1 MMKKTEEIFSILS
14 KGMFISRNSTSQNMR
29 AYYDLLEDHQ
39 QEYADY
45 YAGIGF
51 LLEGGN
57 GYFYFCRKESK
68 ADMQRKLERMAQWI
82 DILDFL
88 KTYNGT
94 FSSGFEFM
102 TSDIEVRLSSDIEL
116 KEKAEQLFRG
126 RHSTHQEIIER
137 LMKELTDNGF
147 AELISEV
154 TKQYV
159 ITDAFHYMEEL
170 VDCLTISDEVKNE
183 IPE

>member
-57 GYFYFCRKESK
+57 GYLYVFKK
-68 ADMQRKLERMAQWI
+68 
-82 DILDFL
+82 
-88 KTYNGT
+88 
-94 FSSGFEFM
+94 SSM
-102 TSDIEVRLSSDIEL
+102 SNIEVRLSSDIEL

-170 VDCLTISDEVKNE
+170 VDCLTISEEVKNE

>member
-1 MMKKTEEIFSILS
+1 M
-14 KGMFISRNSTSQNMR
+14 
-29 AYYDLLEDHQ
+29 
-39 QEYADY
+39 
-45 YAGIGF
+45 
-51 LLEGGN
+51 
-57 GYFYFCRKESK
+57 
-68 ADMQRKLERMAQWI
+68 
-82 DILDFL
+82 
-88 KTYNGT
+88 
-94 FSSGFEFM
+94 
-102 TSDIEVRLSSDIEL
+102 
-116 KEKAEQLFRG
+116 FRG

-170 VDCLTISDEVKNE
+170 VDCLTIPEEVKNE